1 MPQGGR
7 GADLREYYVQFSA
20 KERKKAT
27 GQVSK
32 KLSQPKLSKAAASY
46 LNRPIIRSEMD
57 LFKKK
62 KNPSKQKSKIICL
75 HWGNSTKHT
84 KKKLYLSFSNYSKK
98 LKRRE
103 HFQIHYMKSPS
114 P

>member
-62 KNPSKQKSKIICL
+62 KIPANKSPRSYVFTGGILPNIQRK
-75 HWGNSTKHT
+75 SYT
-84 KKKLYLSFSNYSKK
+84 YLSQTTPKN
-98 LKRRE
+98 
-103 HFQIHYMKSPS
+103 
-114 P
+114 